1 MQIILASRLLTVWM
15 VCIGTL
21 MGVLISREKSSDNTF
36 YRFGPHSDFI
46 VLGIHIDTF
55 DKYLLVLLYCACNT
69 AMRNIRN
76 DIILPWV
83 TLTVFDTSPEAMDR
97 KLSLSHKMAYEIS
110 NVSAIYGW
118 FDWFIYINLLL
129 SQVDMV
135 LIEIGMDIVATSL
148 ITYMYLNPAI

>member
-1 MQIILASRLLTVWM
+1 MQILLASRLLMVWM

-21 MGVLISREKSSDNTF
+21 MGVLISREKSGDNTF
-36 YRFGPHSDFI
+36 YRFGPHSDFM

-55 DKYLLVLLYCACNT
+55 DKYLLVLFYCACNT

-83 TLTVFDTSPEAMDR
+83 TLTVFGTTPDAMDR
-97 KLSLSHKMAYEIS
+97 KQTLNHKMAYEIS
-110 NVSAIYGW
+110 IVSAVYAW

-135 LIEIGMDIVATSL
+135 LIEVGMDIVATSL
-148 ITYMYLNPAI
+148 ITYMYLNPA